1 MPSYNLY
8 ESDTNPEIDSD
19 IPFDGLDGFMQEIDV
34 EDRSMRLTP

>member
-19 IPFDGLDGFMQEIDV
+19 IPFDGFMQEIDV